1 MIIMIILLMIML
13 IIIIIIITLLLKEN
27 HMNDKTTIAL
37 ITAYLSVNKE
47 MGKEMFKHR

>member
-1 MIIMIILLMIML
+1 MIML
-13 IIIIIIITLLLKEN
+13 IIIVIKLLLKEN

>member
-1 MIIMIILLMIML
+1 MIML
-13 IIIIIIITLLLKEN
+13 KIIIKLLLKEN

>member
-13 IIIIIIITLLLKEN
+13 IIIVIKLLLKEN
-27 HMNDKTTIAL
+27 HMNDKTIIAL
-37 ITAYLSVNKE
+37 ITAYLSVNKA